1 MIKNNKLLIITV
13 IFFILIILMS
23 TIVMASNPIDNPD
36 IYDPSKTGIGD
47 ITAVTTKANQII
59 GIIVTIGI
67 VVSAI
72 TLTILGIKYMIGSA
86 SEKAEYKKSMVPY
99 IVGVAILLSVSTIV
113 ALIAKMTQQIEI

>member
-36 IYDPSKTGIGD
+36 IYDPSKTGSGD
-47 ITAVTTKANQII
+47 ITLVTNKAKSILGTI
-59 GIIVTIGI
+59 STIGI
-67 VVSAI
+67 VVSVI
-72 TLTILGIKYMIGSA
+72 TLTILGIKYMVGSV

-99 IVGVAILLSVSTIV
+99 IVGVVLLISTSAIVG
-113 ALIAKMTQQIEI
+113 LIATLTKETIS